1 MAASVNIYC
10 FHFVEWATKSP
21 AMRLLKD
28 SAVPTLFSYCAGKQP
43 RKRKGIAGR
52 QEKAAKKTQVR

>member
-1 MAASVNIYC
+1 
-10 FHFVEWATKSP
+10 
-21 AMRLLKD
+21 MRLLKD

-52 QEKAAKKTQVR
+52 QEKAAKKNPSKIESFLFQYLK